1 MRRKGGEKERMRNE
15 RNRRVAGGPET
26 TREEGNGGAQAEA
39 GTRGCER
46 NQFSREQS
54 ATQHAWLDRARASRL
69 AAQATPPEIRG
80 ERVAAI
86 QSAIADGSYL
96 VSPEQTA
103 DAIISEQQ
111 VRDGTAA

>member
-1 MRRKGGEKERMRNE
+1 MRTERKA
-15 RNRRVAGGPET
+15 RVAGGSET
-26 TREEGNGGAQAEA
+26 AREEGKGGAQTEG
-39 GTRGCER
+39 GTRGCEP
-46 NQFSREQS
+46 NQFSREQG
-54 ATQHAWLDRARASRL
+54 ATHHASLDRAGASRL

-86 QSAIADGSYL
+86 QSAIAEGSYL

-111 VRDGTAA
+111 ARDGTAA